1 MTSAAAGATFEPT
14 LVSAPNDAAQAD
26 GPSTGEAEEFARML
40 GVARANRGALTRM
53 GSPAQ
58 ADEIADYEALVADP
72 IKSRFTTD
80 PDFFH
85 RIKADLVTELVARRL
100 PGRTPL
106 LLRVLDVGCGTGSL
120 LDHLD
125 ARFGHVR
132 GCDPSRHMVRV
143 AGAQA
148 CYMPSPMQLPFDD
161 GSFDVVVC
169 ACVYHHIEPNR
180 RLDHL
185 LEIGRVLSP
194 GGLLLVFEHNRRNP
208 LTRLIVRRCPI
219 DSGANLLTGGL
230 CKRLLQRAGFAGVR
244 NRYYLFLPPR
254 LHRAVGRL
262 ERALSFTGLGGQ
274 FCTHGAKA
282 VS

>member
-1 MTSAAAGATFEPT
+1 MNRSRLATGVLT
-14 LVSAPNDAAQAD
+14 LVVILSISGVAQATD
-26 GPSTGEAEEFARML
+26 
-40 GVARANRGALTRM
+40 VAP
-53 GSPAQ
+53 GS
-58 ADEIADYEALVADP
+58 DI
-72 IKSRFTTD
+72 FTTG
-80 PDFFH
+80 
-85 RIKADLVTELVARRL
+85 
-100 PGRTPL
+100 PGGA
-106 LLRVLDVGCGTGSL
+106 VLDLGGV
-120 LDHLD
+120 
-125 ARFGHVR
+125 
-132 GCDPSRHMVRV
+132 
-143 AGAQA
+143 
-148 CYMPSPMQLPFDD
+148 DD

-230 CKRLLQRAGFAGVR
+230 CKRLLQRAGFEGVR

-254 LHRAVGRL
+254 LHRTVGRL